1 MDDTTIHKYVCKVED
16 LNKFLP
22 IELKEELWSLFYE
35 KHTDGKWHAKNSA
48 WRMFHG
54 KKMTPQKFFT
64 RYGEDFS
71 HPTVRLGVA
80 LDLIKLDDSSVSND
94 SEYHYGE
101 LETMSP
107 QEIDRFILHRNF
119 RINLVN
125 LDYEY
130 TNVKYKDGD
139 VKKVI
144 TVDRWYQGARFSDT
158 YLQFFQNIFINGFD
172 ENTYVPFTNG
182 QDLTTQVS
190 LIPYTHPDFSPL
202 VSRSYYDTRYKD
214 YLAKLKQFG
223 IDNISSFA
231 LVDSRRGKTHTGEF
245 LIKVI
250 RRMNDLSYKNIVVRI
265 DMNGQICRTSDGG
278 LDISTYSSNRNE
290 ILCVW
295 DGDFLHG
302 KHNRNRPIIWKNPIQ
317 ANIPMV
323 TSTTSSHYSVFRQ
336 RIPDYELK
344 YAKNYVQ
351 FKNRLDG
358 MELYLKYLEKDI
370 WMKEVQ
376 ASECFVENTFIINNL
391 LELLT
396 KNSGKI
402 EIVSKIYKLL
412 NERDNVIE
420 RKCHLDGVV
429 NGKLEMINKLISEY
443 NEISSSPKKMGQK
456 MELGQK
462 IRSLKMELTKS
473 LKVNID
479 QMVEYKNRL
488 EMEIQELIEN
498 FNGKDDEIVSEEVLN
513 KFKEDI
519 IKLMDANTESI
530 KQKIDDKISQFPD
543 LFPPKND
550 DDQMEDIQTTILPIY
565 IEHDIINIINK
576 FNKGLNSIEFDIDT
590 TEIDR
595 LILESEKWRGYMFN
609 LGYELNQMKKMK
621 VMCEDAT
628 IKVRRLLK
636 NFRDRIERT
645 QNSVWDEN
653 YQLKDGLDL
662 TSLNV
667 AGINDIILLY
677 DWYACNAPQLTYSD
691 LGFDNNLQFN
701 EFRLKCNDT
710 SLNLRKNEYAKSIAS
725 KKLKAQMIMDD
736 LQGRMEL
743 SGYLQYD
750 DKYGKDGQVN
760 EEKPWSL
767 DDVGKKQVDKLKIFS
782 KADKRVRQIAEE
794 RKQYEID
801 LDKMHDR
808 TISYLIDSG
817 LIENESDLEKYAV
830 RNLSSKYDGDVL
842 SEIEQMSKLKTNLDF
857 AIREMNTQKD
867 LLKSILG
874 KMGDCQSEV
883 DGLVAKNANIVKKC
897 VKLKNRKQRNQLLME
912 KIENETRIMELNS
925 IIKSINDKHFKDFSE
940 LEKMRDD
947 VDKAQSKYDNRVNEF
962 KMKIGLNQDTLDN
975 LMVGIYNKFQD
986 EILDE
991 KRKQK

>member
-1 MDDTTIHKYVCKVED
+1 
-16 LNKFLP
+16 
-22 IELKEELWSLFYE
+22 
-35 KHTDGKWHAKNSA
+35 
-48 WRMFHG
+48 
-54 KKMTPQKFFT
+54 
-64 RYGEDFS
+64 
-71 HPTVRLGVA
+71 
-80 LDLIKLDDSSVSND
+80 
-94 SEYHYGE
+94 
-101 LETMSP
+101 
-107 QEIDRFILHRNF
+107 
-119 RINLVN
+119 
-125 LDYEY
+125 
-130 TNVKYKDGD
+130 
-139 VKKVI
+139 
-144 TVDRWYQGARFSDT
+144 
-158 YLQFFQNIFINGFD
+158 
-172 ENTYVPFTNG
+172 
-182 QDLTTQVS
+182 
-190 LIPYTHPDFSPL
+190 
-202 VSRSYYDTRYKD
+202 
-214 YLAKLKQFG
+214 
-223 IDNISSFA
+223 
-231 LVDSRRGKTHTGEF
+231 
-245 LIKVI
+245 
-250 RRMNDLSYKNIVVRI
+250 
-265 DMNGQICRTSDGG
+265 
-278 LDISTYSSNRNE
+278 
-290 ILCVW
+290 
-295 DGDFLHG
+295 
-302 KHNRNRPIIWKNPIQ
+302 
-317 ANIPMV
+317 
-323 TSTTSSHYSVFRQ
+323 
-336 RIPDYELK
+336 
-344 YAKNYVQ
+344 
-351 FKNRLDG
+351 
-358 MELYLKYLEKDI
+358 
-370 WMKEVQ
+370 
-376 ASECFVENTFIINNL
+376 
-391 LELLT
+391 
-396 KNSGKI
+396 
-402 EIVSKIYKLL
+402 
-412 NERDNVIE
+412 
-420 RKCHLDGVV
+420 
-429 NGKLEMINKLISEY
+429 
-443 NEISSSPKKMGQK
+443 
-456 MELGQK
+456 
-462 IRSLKMELTKS
+462 
-473 LKVNID
+473 
-479 QMVEYKNRL
+479 
-488 EMEIQELIEN
+488 
-498 FNGKDDEIVSEEVLN
+498 
-513 KFKEDI
+513 
-519 IKLMDANTESI
+519 
-530 KQKIDDKISQFPD
+530 
-543 LFPPKND
+543 
-550 DDQMEDIQTTILPIY
+550 
-565 IEHDIINIINK
+565 
-576 FNKGLNSIEFDIDT
+576 
-590 TEIDR
+590 
-595 LILESEKWRGYMFN
+595 MFN

-817 LIENESDLEKYAV
+817 LIENDSDLEKYAI

-874 KMGDCQSEV
+874 KIGDCQSEV

-912 KIENETRIMELNS
+912 KIENETRILELNS
-925 IIKSINDKHFKDFSE
+925 IIKSINEKHFKDFSE

-947 VDKAQSKYDNRVNEF
+947 VDKAQRKYDNRVNEF